1 MEIARFKK
9 QIKIMILFAL
19 FLMAGTV
26 ITYVHGSDLRATPE
40 LQQSKIFVTG
50 TVVDQNGE
58 TVIGANIVEKNVTAN
73 GTTTDVNGKFSL
85 NVLPGATLV
94 VSYIGY
100 VTQEITVG
108 RRTELQITLQED
120 LQSLEEVIVIGY
132 GTVKK
137 SNLTSSISKIGDDA
151 ITERPIT
158 QLSDALAGQLAGVR
172 AQNTSGLPGEDMQ
185 IRIRG
190 LNSINGDNNPLY
202 VIDGMPRDN
211 MNDLNPS
218 DVASI
223 QVLKD
228 ASASAIYGARGGNGV
243 VLIETKR
250 GAGKPSIV
258 FDSYYGLQDPE
269 QIPGMMSI
277 DEWRAYNVYYRNESY
292 LRSGGSMKNEMASR
306 PANYQIPN
314 AWFSSDRT
322 GVDWQDA
329 ILRTAPIQSYQVSAS
344 GSNDMGSIFISGGY
358 FGQEGI
364 ILATDYN
371 RFNFRLNASLN
382 LGKRARVGVN
392 LSPSFS
398 TQERGEA
405 TGKESALH
413 HALMQSPIINLDEGT
428 KEWGFPD
435 GLSAGVVYPNPV
447 EQLKQTTA
455 ETKKGRIFTIVWGEV
470 DIWDG
475 LTFRSQYSYN
485 YDTQTYEWFQPANIV
500 YQDYGN
506 TSRGSSDAG
515 KWTGWAIQNTLSY
528 TKTINGHELNALLG
542 QSADM
547 NDTYRIYATA
557 TGWPS
562 EDIPTLNV
570 TTTPTRASTEKN
582 RRTSASVFG
591 RLSYAY
597 KDRYLLNMSIR
608 RDGSSRF
615 GTNNK
620 WGLFPAVSGG
630 WKINEEAF
638 LNRID
643 WLSLLK
649 VRVSWGKAGND
660 RIGNYDYLARM
671 AIENTA
677 WNNTKQAGMIPGN
690 IENNNLQWESTVTTN
705 LGFDISAF
713 KNRIQFNFDYYIN
726 TSDNLLFN
734 VPIPSTIGFDSYRT
748 NLGKVENRGW
758 EIDITSHNLDGVFKW
773 STLLNLSRNRNK
785 VLDMGDI
792 TQFTETSWDGQFIT
806 KVGGPIS
813 QFYVYRTDGLLTEA
827 DFDSEGKAL
836 VPIFSGQEPY
846 TVKYID
852 QDGDKVINA
861 NDLKPWG
868 NNLPD
873 LMYGMTNRFSYKG
886 LELSVLL
893 QGQIGG
899 DIMFLGQ
906 RQLDAGSTGINTFK
920 RWLHSY
926 KPDYEARYGAGENPI
941 PAELGIDMS
950 WDGKTPYI
958 FGSNRWQNNDDR
970 RIYDATFLKIK
981 NITLAW
987 NLPRKVLKN
996 IFAKN
1001 ARVYVSV
1008 DNLKNFNNYP
1018 GATPESNSEGNATTR
1033 QGVDYITYPVS
1044 RRYVLG
1050 LNINF

>member
-1 MEIARFKK
+1 
-9 QIKIMILFAL
+9 
-19 FLMAGTV
+19 
-26 ITYVHGSDLRATPE
+26 
-40 LQQSKIFVTG
+40 
-50 TVVDQNGE
+50 
-58 TVIGANIVEKNVTAN
+58 
-73 GTTTDVNGKFSL
+73 
-85 NVLPGATLV
+85 
-94 VSYIGY
+94 
-100 VTQEITVG
+100 
-108 RRTELQITLQED
+108 
-120 LQSLEEVIVIGY
+120 
-132 GTVKK
+132 
-137 SNLTSSISKIGDDA
+137 
-151 ITERPIT
+151 
-158 QLSDALAGQLAGVR
+158 
-172 AQNTSGLPGEDMQ
+172 
-185 IRIRG
+185 
-190 LNSINGDNNPLY
+190 
-202 VIDGMPRDN
+202 
-211 MNDLNPS
+211 MNDLNPT
-218 DVASI
+218 DIASI

-243 VLIETKR
+243 VLIETKK
-250 GAGKPSIV
+250 GAGKPSIT
-258 FDSYYGLQDPE
+258 FDGYYGLQNPE
-269 QIPGMMSI
+269 QIPGMMSVE
-277 DEWRAYNVYYRNESY
+277 EWRAYNVYYRNEAY
-292 LRSGGSMKNEMASR
+292 LRTGGSMKDPMSAR
-306 PANYQIPN
+306 PAGNQIPDV
-314 AWFSSDRT
+314 WFSPDRK

-329 ILRTAPIQSYQVSAS
+329 ILQVAPIQSYQVSAS
-344 GSNDMGSIFISGGY
+344 GSNDLGSIFISGGY

-364 ILATDYN
+364 ILATDYS

-382 LGKRARVGVN
+382 ISKRVRVGVN

-398 TQERGEA
+398 SQEKGEA

-413 HALMQSPIINLDEGT
+413 HALMQSPIINRNEGT

-435 GLSAGVVYPNPV
+435 GLSAGLVYPNPV

-455 ETKKGRIFTIVWGEV
+455 ITGKGRIFTVVWGEV
-470 DIWDG
+470 DILKG

-515 KWTGWAIQNTLSY
+515 KWTGWSIQNTLSY
-528 TKTINGHELNALLG
+528 AKTVKDHDFNVLLG
-542 QSADM
+542 QSADS

-582 RRTSASVFG
+582 RHTSASIFG

-597 KDRYLLNMSIR
+597 KDRYLLTASMR

-615 GTNNK
+615 GMNNK
-620 WGLFPAVSGG
+620 WGLFPAVSAG
-630 WKINEEAF
+630 WKINEESF
-638 LNRID
+638 LKEVD

-649 VRVSWGKAGND
+649 IRASWGKAGND

-677 WNNTKQAGMIPGN
+677 WNNTKQAGMIP
-690 IENNNLQWESTVTTN
+690 NNVNNDNLQWESTVTTD
-705 LGFDISAF
+705 LGFDLSAF

-726 TSDNLLFN
+726 TTDKLLFN
-734 VPIPSTIGFDSYRT
+734 VPIPSTTGFDSYRT

-758 EIDITSHNLDGVFKW
+758 EIDITSHNLNGAFKW
-773 STLLNLSRNRNK
+773 STSLNLSQNRNK

-792 TQFTETSWDGQFIT
+792 DQFTESSWDGQFIT

-813 QFYVYRTDGLLTEA
+813 QFFVYRTDGLLTDA
-827 DFDSEGKAL
+827 DFGPDGKAT
-836 VPIFSGQEPY
+836 VPVFSGQEPY
-846 TVKYID
+846 TVKYVD
-852 QDGDKVINA
+852 QNNDGVINA
-861 NDLKPWG
+861 SDLVPWG

-873 LMYGMTNRFSYKG
+873 LMYGLTNRFSYKG
-886 LELSVLL
+886 VELSVLL
-893 QGQIGG
+893 QGQFGG

-906 RQLDAGSTGINTFK
+906 RQLDAGGTGINTFK

-926 KPDYEARYGAGENPI
+926 KPNYEAIYGAGESPI
-941 PAELGIDMS
+941 PTDLGIDMS

-981 NITLAW
+981 NITLAY
-987 NLPRKVLKN
+987 NFPGRVLKG
-996 IFAKN
+996 IFAKG
-1001 ARVYVSV
+1001 ARVYFSV

-1044 RRYVLG
+1044 SRYVLG

>member
-1 MEIARFKK
+1 MLHYQENKQMRCFFGNSILKAIVILLCLTGLSSFAFAQSGQK
-9 QIKIMILFAL
+9 QI
-19 FLMAGTV
+19 
-26 ITYVHGSDLRATPE
+26 
-40 LQQSKIFVTG
+40 TG
-50 TVVDQNGE
+50 VVLDE
-58 TVIGANIVEKNVTAN
+58 TGASVIGANVVEKGTAN
-73 GTTTDVNGKFSL
+73 GVITDADGRFSL
-85 NVLPGATLV
+85 SVKENAMLR
-94 VSYIGY
+94 VSYVGY
-100 VTQEITVG
+100 VTQEIVVG
-108 RRTELQITLQED
+108 NRSSLQITLQED
-120 LQSLEEVIVIGY
+120 AQTLEEVVVIGY
-132 GTVKK
+132 GSVKK

-172 AQNTSGLPGEDMQ
+172 AQNTSGLPGEDLQ

-202 VIDGMPRDN
+202 VIDGVPRDN
-211 MNDLNPS
+211 MNDLNPT

-243 VLIETKR
+243 VLVETKR
-250 GAGKPSIV
+250 GKGKPTIT
-258 FDSYYGLQDPE
+258 FDGYYGLQNPE

-292 LRSGGSMKNEMASR
+292 LRSGGSMKDPMSSR
-306 PANYQIPN
+306 PSGYQIPD
-314 AWFSSDRT
+314 AWFSPDRT

-329 ILRTAPIQSYQVSAS
+329 ILRTAPIQNYQVSAS

-358 FGQEGI
+358 FDQDGV
-364 ILATDYN
+364 ILASYYN
-371 RFNFRLNASLN
+371 RFNFRLNATLN

-398 TQERGEA
+398 TQESGEA

-413 HALMQSPIINLDEGT
+413 HALMQSPIINLNEGT

-435 GLSAGVVYPNPV
+435 GLSAGLVYPNPV
-447 EQLKQTTA
+447 EQLKQTTS
-455 ETKKGRIFTIVWGEV
+455 EVKKGRIFTIVWGEV
-470 DIWDG
+470 DIMDG

-528 TKTINGHELNALLG
+528 VKTFNGNELNVLLG

-597 KDRYLLNMSIR
+597 KDRYLLNMSVR

-620 WGLFPAVSGG
+620 WGMFPAVSGG
-630 WKINEEAF
+630 WKINEESF
-638 LNRID
+638 LKRVD

-649 VRVSWGKAGND
+649 IRASWGKAGND
-660 RIGNYDYLARM
+660 RIGNYDYMARM

-690 IENNNLQWESTVTTN
+690 IANNNLQWESIVSTD
-705 LGFDISAF
+705 LGLDFSVL
-713 KNRIQFNFDYYIN
+713 KNRLQFSFDYYIN
-726 TSDNLLFN
+726 TSDKLLFN
-734 VPIPSTIGFDSYRT
+734 VPIPSTTGFDSYRT

-758 EIDITSHNLDGVFKW
+758 EIDITSHNLDGAFKW
-773 STLLNLSRNRNK
+773 STSLNLSRNRNK

-792 TQFTETSWDGQFIT
+792 DQFTSTSWDGQFIT

-813 QFYVYRTDGLLTEA
+813 QFYVYRTNGLLTEA
-827 DFDSEGKAL
+827 DFDADGKAT
-836 VPIFSGQEPY
+836 VPIFSGQQPY
-846 TVKYID
+846 TVKYVD
-852 QDGDKVINA
+852 QNDDGVINA
-861 NDLKPWG
+861 NDLTPWG

-873 LMYGMTNRFSYKG
+873 LMYGLTNRFSYKG
-886 LELSVLL
+886 LEISVLL

-906 RQLDAGSTGINTFK
+906 RQLDNASTGINTFR

-926 KPDYEARYGAGENPI
+926 KPDYEAIYGQGENPI
-941 PAELGIDMS
+941 PTELGVDMS
-950 WDGKTPYI
+950 WDGETPYV

-981 NITLAW
+981 NVTLAW
-987 NLPRKVLKN
+987 NLPGKALKSL
-996 IFAKN
+996 FAKN
-1001 ARVYVSV
+1001 ARVYLSV
-1008 DNLKNFNNYP
+1008 DNLKNFNSYP
-1018 GATPESNSEGNATTR
+1018 GATPESNSSGNTTTQ

-1044 RRYVLG
+1044 RRFVLG
-1050 LNINF
+1050 VNINF